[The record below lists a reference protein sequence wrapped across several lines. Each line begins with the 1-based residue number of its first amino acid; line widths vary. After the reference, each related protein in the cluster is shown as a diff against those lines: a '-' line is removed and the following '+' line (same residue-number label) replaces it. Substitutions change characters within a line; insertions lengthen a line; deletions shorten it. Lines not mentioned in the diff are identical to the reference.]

1 MHALQNHA
9 VRRTVAMLTTQHL
22 LRKDELSSN
31 YKNNFTLSN
40 NMFAIN

>member
-31 YKNNFTLSN
+31 YNFITWIWATTCLL
-40 NMFAIN
+40 